1 MVSFSQISLSICKY
15 LPLSII
21 MKFLLIPISERDF
34 FEPTLNGLK
43 SLKSDSTMEAK
54 LDNLK
59 LLYDSINDFYSQVN
73 PFE

>member
-1 MVSFSQISLSICKY
+1 
-15 LPLSII
+15 
-21 MKFLLIPISERDF
+21 MKFLLIAISERDF
-34 FEPTLNGLK
+34 FEPNLNGLK